1 LDQYKELTTCLAQE
15 YKNVKN
21 DIAKEQ
27 DARETVASIGLY
39 ADGDKSNSDYD
50 IIYDI
55 ERINE
60 IIFSTEIKYKGTK
73 NISSK
78 SLTSLLSGNS
88 PAPLLSGTASILTP
102 PTTNSGSNSA
112 SGNTNNQNAPTIDSL
127 L

>member
-1 LDQYKELTTCLAQE
+1 MSSDQFNELTSCLAEE
-15 YKNVKN
+15 YKNVKD

-27 DARETVASIGLY
+27 SARETVASIGLY

-78 SLTSLLSGNS
+78 SLMSLLSGNS
-88 PAPLLSGTASILTP
+88 PTPLLSGTASIIAP
-102 PTTNSGSNSA
+102 PPNTNSG
-112 SGNTNNQNAPTIDSL
+112 NTSS
-127 L
+127 